1 MRFAK
6 GTLCGGLHR
15 NVWRRLRYLGKQ
27 RKQVPSKLPRPR
39 MYRSSSSGESDKLWA
54 RANRSGLI
62 QSSLPVSG
70 GKGARKEG
78 RKGRKGGKEERR
90 KGGKEE
96 RRKGGKGE
104 KTSEKHGFTNA
115 AS

>member
-1 MRFAK
+1 
-6 GTLCGGLHR
+6 
-15 NVWRRLRYLGKQ
+15 
-27 RKQVPSKLPRPR
+27 